1 MMRYTVR
8 LNGRPDTARAHRVA
22 LASLPEHFEI
32 VEGSP
37 ADAILLSSAAV
48 ADGARVA
55 VAADPLFAPEI
66 GTVLIPAMRFAPRI
80 FAEPTAAFARS
91 TTFAVYD
98 SVILLAHAGVD
109 EVRTA
114 LLEQIAAV
122 RAISGQALHL
132 TKLARTDSGYL
143 ADAALLQSN
152 AAVALTGVATSSPG
166 PALTLL
172 AVSDERR
179 LEIEIDD
186 DRTARPTRVQVFDA
200 EGVRQAPLI
209 HQNSGRLTWLAA
221 HAVLSGGTQ
230 DVYGGDIWREDLA
243 EVIRMAP

>member
-1 MMRYTVR
+1 MRKYTVR
-8 LNGRPDTARAHRVA
+8 LNGQPDTARAHRIA

-32 VEGSP
+32 VEGGP
-37 ADAILLSSAAV
+37 TDAVLMSNV
-48 ADGARVA
+48 AIASGARVV
-55 VAADPLFAPEI
+55 VAADPLFAPETE
-66 GTVLIPAMRFAPRI
+66 TVLIPAMRFAPRV
-80 FAEPTAAFARS
+80 FAEPMVAFARS

-109 EVRTA
+109 ELRTG
-114 LLEQIAAV
+114 LLEQLAAV
-122 RAISGQALHL
+122 RAISGQALRL

-143 ADAALLQSN
+143 AEAVLRRSN
-152 AAVALTGVATSSPG
+152 AVVALTGVACSSPG

-172 AVSDERR
+172 AASVEQR

-186 DRTARPTRVQVFDA
+186 DRTARPTRVQVFGA
-200 EGVRQAPLI
+200 EGVTQAPLI

-230 DVYGGDIWREDLA
+230 DLYGGDMWREDLA
-243 EVIRMAP
+243 EVLRMAP